1 MQKDVNQRVLL
12 SRDRWLEL
20 ALATMAD
27 EGKSKFSLDALI
39 RAMPV
44 SKGSFYHHFRSRAE
58 FLLALAEYW
67 DRHET
72 QNVIEAL
79 EALPE
84 ETSAEDRLWEL
95 MCVVFET
102 LSAQHES
109 LIRAMAREFPEVRKR
124 VEAVDQKRMGAV
136 RSLFAAMGF
145 ADDELEMRTLA
156 FVTTTSLDH
165 QIFSGLSRD
174 DYRRQLR
181 LRHEFFERKAENLRL
196 PSWVVS

>member
-1 MQKDVNQRVLL
+1 MGNDVNQRVLL

-20 ALATMAD
+20 ALETLAD
-27 EGKSKFSLDALI
+27 KGRSKFSLDALI
-39 RAMPV
+39 KAMPV
-44 SKGSFYHHFRSRAE
+44 SKGSFYHHFRNRAE
-58 FLLALAEYW
+58 FLLALVEYW

-72 QNVIEAL
+72 RNVVEAL

-84 ETSAEDRLWEL
+84 ETSAENRLWEL
-95 MCVVFET
+95 MCIVYET
-102 LSAQHES
+102 MSAQHEA
-109 LIRAMAREFPEVRKR
+109 LIRTMAMEFPEVRKC
-124 VEAVDQKRMGAV
+124 VEAVDQKRMSTV

-181 LRHEFFERKAENLRL
+181 LRHEFFVGK
-196 PSWVVS
+196 